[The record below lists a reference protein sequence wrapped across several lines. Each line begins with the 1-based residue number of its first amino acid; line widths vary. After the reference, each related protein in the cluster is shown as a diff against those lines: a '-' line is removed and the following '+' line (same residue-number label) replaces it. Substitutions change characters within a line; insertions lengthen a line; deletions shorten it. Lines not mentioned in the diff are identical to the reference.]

1 MGDFVRGMERE
12 FDRRDNWQKMASE
25 VERLAEGTSGLGDKM
40 SLRQGIL
47 KYHWG
52 DYYYALALQKYL
64 ERKGRYV
71 ILDTRQ
77 DWGCDEGADVVLVLR
92 GKYFFTVQTEE
103 TKNACILCGISI
115 SSDPSIQSQNMNC
128 TM

>member
-1 MGDFVRGMERE
+1 M
-12 FDRRDNWQKMASE
+12 
-25 VERLAEGTSGLGDKM
+25 GDKM
-40 SLRQGIL
+40 SCDRGNTEIPL
-47 KYHWG
+47 G

-77 DWGCDEGADVVLVLR
+77 DWGCDEGADVVLVYVE
-92 GKYFFTVQTEE
+92 KIFFTVQTEE
-103 TKNACILCGISI
+103 NKNTCILCGISSHRI
-115 SSDPSIQSQNMNC
+115 KVSKQNMNC